1 MSGILVRREMQQG
14 CTTKTLE
21 KVPVVLSHVIV
32 KDVIERYLHLISIED
47 KRQAGKIRFSAVSL
61 LFTVMLAYLC
71 GNRSACAVGKFWA
84 QHQTFLQ
91 AVLPSFPKQVVSHDT
106 IKRSI
111 ENVVFDNFTLFL
123 TRFTESLIY
132 ESLNYLH
139 LCDRLPANQHWLF
152 TQVLKEHSTLEREH
166 LVFASNSSYY
176 NAASTPQQSRPFQ
189 MIVYNNSS
197 KLSPHRQQI
206 INQQKEYQSI
216 LKQLRDFTFQ
226 DSAVHVTFVIEK

>member
-14 CTTKTLE
+14 RAAKLVD
-21 KVPVVLSHVIV
+21 KVPVVLTKVIV
-32 KDVIERYLHLISIED
+32 KDVVERYLQLISIDD

-61 LFTVMLAYLC
+61 LFTVTLAYLC

-84 QHQTFLQ
+84 QHQAFLQ
-91 AVLPSFPKQVVSHDT
+91 AVLPSFPQQVVSHDT

-111 ENVVFDNFTLFL
+111 ENVVFDKFTLFL

-166 LVFASNSSYY
+166 LVYDTNSSHYVS
-176 NAASTPQQSRPFQ
+176 AQPSQLRPFQ
-189 MIVYNNSS
+189 MVVYNSS
-197 KLSPHRQQI
+197 GKLSPHHLQM
-206 INQQKEYQSI
+206 INQQKEFQSI
-216 LKQLRDFTFQ
+216 LKQLREYEFQ
-226 DSAVHVTFVIEK
+226 DSAVHVTFMIEK